1 MNGQNNSGLVV
12 LGFKI
17 GETFPCRGVRHHVS
31 IFDLGNGLT
40 ANPDDFRQMR
50 LLHAGLPTKRPKSL
64 GSFGFFPW
72 PGVHFFRPCLAIV
85 SQNRFRAA
93 GRGPAGPFSDPWRLF
108 DIDQRDVPHAAL
120 DAAVICSVQ
129 PATLR
134 SLFLI
139 DFLLLADAAD
149 CAAKPDA
156 NIERHWL

>member
-1 MNGQNNSGLVV
+1 MISAKCDCFMRAFRRSALNRSAVSDFSHGL
-12 LGFKI
+12 
-17 GETFPCRGVRHHVS
+17 ES
-31 IFDLGNGLT
+31 IFSV
-40 ANPDDFRQMR
+40 P
-50 LLHAGLPTKRPKSL
+50 
-64 GSFGFFPW
+64 
-72 PGVHFFRPCLAIV
+72 V
-85 SQNRFRAA
+85 
-93 GRGPAGPFSDPWRLF
+93 WRLCHKTDSEPPEEVRQGRFQTLGDFF